1 MDFDFEAGEDSASA
15 VDDMLRNKYIYEAE
29 DVPAQLFADLRIER
43 LKREFK
49 QSQLWLVSRF
59 L

>member
-43 LKREFK
+43 LRREFK
-49 QSQLWLVSRF
+49 QSQL
-59 L
+59 